1 MALAVERQTT
11 IGAFVF
17 GGFVLALM
25 AIILFGNF
33 RLFSSTT
40 RAAVVFQGSISG
52 LAVGAPVTFR
62 GVRIGSVQSTVLQ
75 YDARTRAAFIPV
87 TIQLE
92 PDRVRVTGEKGG
104 RRPALNIPDLVARGL
119 RAELVTQ
126 SFVTGQSEI
135 NLDFYP
141 STPATLHLGATD
153 LPEIPA
159 RLSTVQRVQEEISQL
174 PLRELVNNADETL
187 QSLRHL
193 SDRLDKELPP
203 LIANLQVTVQE
214 STRTVQTA
222 TGAITD
228 LQRRTNDTL
237 TRATG
242 TITDLQRRMNDTLT
256 RAAQLISTSDRQ
268 INGRGADL
276 HALLVSS
283 TQAVRQA
290 STTLNDVRS
299 LTSSRS
305 ETRANLD
312 SALRDLAATAASL
325 RGFASDVER
334 NPQLL
339 LTGRRP

>member
-1 MALAVERQTT
+1 MKALAVERQTT

-17 GGFVLALM
+17 GGFVLAVV
-25 AIILFGNF
+25 AVILFGNF

-75 YDARTRAAFIPV
+75 FDSQTRTAFIPV
-87 TIQLE
+87 TIQI
-92 PDRVRVTGEKGG
+92 DSNRIRVTGGNG
-104 RRPALNIPDLVARGL
+104 SRRAALDLPDLVARGL

-141 STPATLHLGATD
+141 GAPATLHSGSTD
-153 LPEIPA
+153 LPEIPT
-159 RLSTVQRVQEEISQL
+159 RLSTVQRVQEELSQL
-174 PLRELVNNADETL
+174 PLRELVKNADETL

-203 LIANLQVTVQE
+203 LVANLQVTAQE
-214 STRTVQTA
+214 STRTVDTA
-222 TGAITD
+222 AGA
-228 LQRRTNDTL
+228 
-237 TRATG
+237 
-242 TITDLQRRMNDTLT
+242 ITDLQRRMNDTLT
-256 RAAQLISTSDRQ
+256 RATQLMATGAQQ
-268 INGRGADL
+268 INERGADL

-283 TQAVRQA
+283 TKAARQA
-290 STTLNDVRS
+290 SETLNDVRS

-305 ETRANLD
+305 ETRVNLD

>member
-1 MALAVERQTT
+1 VTALAVERQTT

-17 GGFVLALM
+17 GGLVLALA

-33 RLFSSTT
+33 HLFRPTT

-75 YDARTRAAFIPV
+75 YDASTRAAYIVV

-92 PDRVRVTGEKGG
+92 PDRIRVTGEKRGT
-104 RRPALNIPDLVARGL
+104 RTALDLPDLVARGL

-141 STPATLHLGATD
+141 STPATFRLATAT

-187 QSLRHL
+187 QSLRQI
-193 SDRLDKELPP
+193 SDRLNKELPP
-203 LIANLQVTVQE
+203 LVANLQMTAQE
-214 STRTVQTA
+214 STRTVTTA

-228 LQRRTNDTL
+228 LQRHINETL
-237 TRATG
+237 TRAT
-242 TITDLQRRMNDTLT
+242 
-256 RAAQLISTSDRQ
+256 QLITNSDRQ
-268 INGRGADL
+268 LSGRGADL
-276 HALLVSS
+276 HTLLISS
-283 TQAVRQA
+283 TQAVKQA
-290 STTLNDVRS
+290 SATLNDVRS

-305 ETRANLD
+305 QTRANLD
-312 SALRDLAATAASL
+312 SALRDLSATASSL

-339 LTGRRP
+339 LTGRRR